1 MSTPR
6 PRVLVLFG
14 GPDAERAVSIESGR
28 GVAAALT
35 DLERHEVV
43 PLEIHTITVEELR
56 SHRPDVVFPVLHGRW
71 GEGGPLQELL
81 ETLQVPYV
89 GCRPRAAALAMDKL
103 ATKLLAS
110 GEGVPTPRSQELRP
124 EDPCDVLPP
133 LVLKPV
139 DDGSSVDLRI
149 CRTAQE
155 VESARRELHPRRP
168 RLMAEQYIQG
178 TEVTAGVLLGEVLP
192 LIEIQPAS
200 GVYDYEAKYTR
211 DDTRYIVDPPLR
223 PGVGDEIR
231 RSALL
236 VFKRLGCRDLARV
249 DFMVDERG
257 PWLLEVNTLPGFTS
271 HSLVPKAAAHRGLSM
286 PELCGRLVDRALERG
301 RSAPVEGSRSI
312 GR

>member
-14 GPDAERAVSIESGR
+14 GPDAERPVSIESGR
-28 GVAAALT
+28 GVAAALSE
-35 DLERHEVV
+35 LGRHEVV
-43 PLEIHTITVEELR
+43 PLEIHTVTVEEL
-56 SHRPDVVFPVLHGRW
+56 SAQRPDVVFPVLHGRW

-81 ETLQVPYV
+81 EALQRPYV

-124 EDPCDVLPP
+124 GEPCDVSPP

-149 CRTAQE
+149 CRSADE
-155 VESARRELHPRRP
+155 VAAARQELHTKRP
-168 RLMAEQYIQG
+168 RLMAEQYVRGAEI
-178 TEVTAGVLLGEVLP
+178 TAGILHGNVLP

-211 DDTRYIVDPPLR
+211 DDTRYVVDPPLAT
-223 PGVGDEIR
+223 GVAEQIR
-231 RSALL
+231 RSALR
-236 VFKRLGCRDLARV
+236 VFERLGCRDLARV
-249 DFMVDERG
+249 DFIVDERG

-271 HSLVPKAAAHRGLSM
+271 HSLVPKAAAHLGISM
-286 PELCGRLVDRALERG
+286 PELCGRLVDRALARG
-301 RSAPVEGSRSI
+301 RSVPLERSSGI